1 MQARNPARKLGQIFS
16 QTWQRSS
23 ILRGVPQSSA
33 EPQGPVGQRRVPDV
47 ARQNPGVSGSVGAA
61 MHREAAPHM
70 QPLTGSWALSQ
81 LQLTSHVSR
90 MHAEVRRKS
99 CPEKTASRHRVA
111 EAGDCDTPGSG
122 FETVAC
128 GLCCAPG
135 AVDRVGSL
143 DRLEMAEKVRDSE
156 RFQVLSESTATCIRG
171 LAERSV
177 ASLTRRFVV
186 RLGRVR
192 WSPHPIF
199 SARGAGLRSL
209 LPSDAGTELV
219 VGGARAP
226 QRVEQDLAVEYP
238 GRPYSNGR
246 HTLCNALLQGGS
258 P

>member
-1 MQARNPARKLGQIFS
+1 
-16 QTWQRSS
+16 
-23 ILRGVPQSSA
+23 
-33 EPQGPVGQRRVPDV
+33 
-47 ARQNPGVSGSVGAA
+47 

-70 QPLTGSWALSQ
+70 QPLAGSWALSQ

-90 MHAEVRRKS
+90 MHAEMRRKS

-156 RFQVLSESTATCIRG
+156 RFQVLSESIATRIRG

-186 RLGRVR
+186 RPGRPS
-192 WSPHPIF
+192 WPPHTIF
-199 SARGAGLRSL
+199 SARGAGLGSP
-209 LPSDAGTELV
+209 LPSCAVVTGRVGAG
-219 VGGARAP
+219 ASAP
-226 QRVEQDLAVEYP
+226 QRVEQDFAVEYR
-238 GRPYSNGR
+238 GRPYSSGR